1 MRLLSLVIGRKS
13 PDLGTRQNLVIMG
26 LLILSYIITGF
37 FIMLWAYAS
46 FPKFGNMRY
55 FKEVLQSQAIPR
67 WIVSPLTWLLPLTEI
82 AVIVLLLLPE
92 TRLIGMYFS
101 LILMIVFTIY
111 VGGII
116 YQVYDK
122 YPCPCGGL
130 FSRLGWKKH
139 FKVNIM
145 ITLIALIGVVLL
157 EHGSK

>member
-1 MRLLSLVIGRKS
+1 MVLTVL
-13 PDLGTRQNLVIMG
+13 T
-26 LLILSYIITGF
+26 YIITVF
-37 FIMLWAYAS
+37 FIALWAYAS
-46 FPKFGNMRY
+46 FPKFRNMRY

-82 AVIVLLLLPE
+82 GVIVLLLFSG
-92 TRLIGMYFS
+92 TRLIGMYMS
-101 LILMIVFTIY
+101 LILMLVFTVY

-139 FKVNIM
+139 FKVNILL
-145 ITLIALIGVVLL
+145 TLIALIGVLLL
-157 EHGSK
+157 EYGSK